1 MMGVRT
7 GYSPELPGSS
17 AKEEQGATSGVTH
30 QETLVKV
37 PAASV
42 TADV

>member
-7 GYSPELPGSS
+7 GYSSEL
-17 AKEEQGATSGVTH
+17 EQGATSGVTH
-30 QETLVKV
+30 QETLVTV